1 MDLSNVEFI
10 KSALIKRELETSPWQ
25 AIQDLAKKHLEV
37 FYSTLSP
44 EQLEPFFH
52 ELHIEVQLNMKN
64 TICELAQSVL
74 VNANFTETINYATKC
89 LESEYSKIEYEDLLV
104 LHRLFINEEDQLK
117 VSVQNLDLVERL

>member
-25 AIQDLAKKHLEV
+25 AIQDLAKRHLES
-37 FYSTLSP
+37 FYSTLSL

-52 ELHIEVQLNMKN
+52 ELHIDIQLDMKN
-64 TICELAQSVL
+64 TICELSESVL

-89 LESEYSKIEYEDLLV
+89 LESEYSKIDYEDLLV
-104 LHRLFINEEDQLK
+104 LHRLFINEEGSQK
-117 VSVQNLDLVERL
+117 GHIPNLDLVERL